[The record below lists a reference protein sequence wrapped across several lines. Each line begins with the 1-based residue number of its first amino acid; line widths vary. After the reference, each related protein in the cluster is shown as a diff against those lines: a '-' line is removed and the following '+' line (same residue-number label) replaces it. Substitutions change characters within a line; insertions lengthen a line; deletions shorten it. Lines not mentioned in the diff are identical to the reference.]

1 MAMTYAQLVVAVSDY
16 CENTFDTTDM
26 NTMIKQAEQRIYNTV
41 QIANLRA
48 NVTGTLTSGN
58 KYLACPDDFLSV
70 YSLAVFPSNSTTAT
84 GTSGAKTIVV
94 ASITGIAVGQQ
105 VTGSNI
111 GTNATVR
118 GISGTT
124 ITLSV
129 VNSGTVSGAVLFQ
142 GDYLYLLN
150 KDVNFIREAYPL
162 SAFASEPKHYAIF
175 GPQSTN
181 ENELTFIV
189 GPTPNSTYS
198 AELHYYYYPESIIQS
213 PVATLGA
220 VTGGSSYTN
229 GTYLNVS
236 LTGGSGSSAVADIVV
251 SGNAVTSVTLTQG
264 GSGYVVGNTL
274 SAAASTVGS
283 TGTGFSVPVATIGNT
298 LGTSWLGENFDSALL
313 YGTLCEALTYM
324 KGEPDM
330 VKLVNDRYV
339 QSIALLKN
347 LGDGKQRQD
356 AYRNGQVRVQV
367 S

>member
-1 MAMTYAQLVVAVSDY
+1 MALTYAQLVVAVSDY

-41 QIANLRA
+41 QIANLRK
-48 NVTGTLTSGN
+48 NVTGTITSGN
-58 KYLACPDDFLSV
+58 KYLSCPDDFLSV

-94 ASITGIAVGQQ
+94 ASTTGIAVGQQ
-105 VTGSNI
+105 ATGSGI
-111 GTNATVR
+111 GANATVR

-129 VNSGTVSGAVLFQ
+129 VNSGTVTGTVVFQ

-162 SAFASEPKHYAIF
+162 SAVSSEPKHYAIF
-175 GPQSTN
+175 GPQSIN

-189 GPTPNSTYS
+189 GPTPNSAYS
-198 AELHYYYYPESIIQS
+198 AELHYYYYPESI
-213 PVATLGA
+213 
-220 VTGGSSYTN
+220 VTA
-229 GTYLNVS
+229 
-236 LTGGSGSSAVADIVV
+236 LT
-251 SGNAVTSVTLTQG
+251 T
-264 GSGYVVGNTL
+264 
-274 SAAASTVGS
+274 
-283 TGTGFSVPVATIGNT
+283 
-298 LGTSWLGENFDSALL
+298 WLGDNFDSALL
-313 YGTLCEALTYM
+313 YGTLCEAVTYM

-330 VKLVNDRYV
+330 VALINQRYV
-339 QSIALLKN
+339 QAIALLKN

-356 AYRNGQVRVQV
+356 AYRDGQVRVQV